1 MTSFQVNDTT
11 LNELGWPRIRE
22 ALVARCGS
30 SLGREPAAA
39 LGFLAS
45 EGEVET
51 SLARVE
57 EARTI
62 LRKQLEVPLAGT
74 DDVRPALDRVSKGA
88 PLAATELLAVA
99 RVAHTALRVRA
110 FGRQQAMEAPLLAR
124 EAQAVPNLGP
134 IGSRIDDALEPSGT
148 VRDTASDALA
158 MYRQRARALHQQIQ
172 ARIDELM
179 RDPMF
184 AENLRDSYFS
194 TRNDR
199 YVLPINA
206 SYRARVP
213 GIVHNASQSGQT
225 IFVEPEQII
234 GLGNEL
240 SIAESLAAE
249 EERRVLHEL
258 SEDVAGQVE
267 AIRAATQA
275 FAALD
280 FVQAAARLSNELDAA
295 VPRIV
300 PPSRSEVVLER
311 LRHPIL
317 LLQGK
322 DVVANRVVL
331 GERQTTLVVSGPNA
345 GGKTV
350 TITAAGL
357 CALMLRAGLPIPASD
372 SSALPLVRGVLSV
385 VGDAQNMAQ
394 GLSSFS
400 AHLTRLKD
408 VLEVARAGHWVL
420 VDEIAADTD
429 PREGAAIATAVLDYL
444 ADKEARTFVTTHLE
458 EVKALAVTDERFV
471 NARVGLDPNTMRPT
485 YALQLG
491 TAGMSNALEVA
502 GQVGLPPAI
511 LEVARKRMSEGSQ
524 LSQALARLDELSRS
538 AEGDRARAR
547 EALEEAERIRAAAAA
562 IEQDAARARD
572 QARAEARAELASEID
587 AARAQVA
594 KLIAHLQAAPDM
606 REAQRAQR
614 ELAEKAQE
622 LAAQSMREQNVAEV
636 RASDRAAGGAIKVGS
651 KVRVASLGKDGE
663 VIALADNVATVLVGA
678 LRTRAKLQDLV
689 PVKAAGGAAKGGDGL
704 RGRTRDEKARA
715 ARGGALGADEPS
727 ARLDIRGQRADDAIR
742 NLEAFLDA
750 LYLKGASFGVVVHGH
765 GTGAL
770 KDAIRDTLKLSPYVE
785 SSRPGER
792 HEGGDG
798 VTLVTLRG

>member
-30 SLGREPAAA
+30 SLGREPAGA
-39 LGFLAS
+39 LGFLSS

-51 SLARVE
+51 ALARVE

-62 LRKQLEVPLAGT
+62 LRKQLEIPVAGV
-74 DDVRPALDRVSKGA
+74 DDVRPALDRVAKGA

-99 RVAHTALRVRA
+99 RVANAALRVRA
-110 FGRQQAMEAPLLAR
+110 FGRQQAMEAPLLGR

-148 VRDTASDALA
+148 VRDSASDALM

-172 ARIDELM
+172 ARIDELL

-206 SYRARVP
+206 SFRSRVP

-258 SEDVAGQVE
+258 SEDVAGQID
-267 AIRAATQA
+267 AIRMATQA

-280 FVQAAARLSNELDAA
+280 FVQAAARLANDLDAA

-300 PPSRSEVVLER
+300 PPSRSEIVLER
-311 LRHPIL
+311 LRHPLL

-331 GERQTTLVVSGPNA
+331 ADRQTTLVVSGPNA

-357 CALMLRAGLPIPASD
+357 CVLMLRAGLPIPASD
-372 SSALPLVRGVLSV
+372 ASALPLVRGVLSV
-385 VGDAQNMAQ
+385 IGDAQNMAQ

-400 AHLTRLKD
+400 AHMTRLKD
-408 VLEVARAGHWVL
+408 VLEGARAGHWVL

-429 PREGAAIATAVLDYL
+429 PREGAAIATAVLDHL

-471 NARVGLDPNTMRPT
+471 NARVGLDPSTMRPT

-502 GQVGLPPAI
+502 AQVGLPASI
-511 LEVARKRMSEGSQ
+511 LEVARKRLNEGSQ
-524 LSQALARLDELSRS
+524 LSQALAKLDELSRS
-538 AEGDRARAR
+538 AEADRGRAR
-547 EALEEAERIRAAAAA
+547 EALAEAERVRA
-562 IEQDAARARD
+562 DAAKLEAQAAKARD
-572 QARAEARAELASEID
+572 EAKAEARAELAGELD
-587 AARAQVA
+587 AAREQVA
-594 KLIAHLQAAPDM
+594 KLIAQLQAAPDM
-606 REAQRAQR
+606 REAQKAQR
-614 ELAEKAQE
+614 ELNEKARE
-622 LAAQSMREQNVAEV
+622 LAAQTAREQNVADV
-636 RASDRAAGGAIKVGS
+636 RASDRAAPGSIKVGG
-651 KVRVASLGKDGE
+651 KARVASLGQDGE
-663 VIALADNVATVLVGA
+663 VIAIDGNVATVQIGA
-678 LRTRAKLQDLV
+678 LRTRAKLEDLV
-689 PVKAAGGAAKGGDGL
+689 PVKAGGGKAAEGL
-704 RGRTRDEKARA
+704 RGRTRDEKAKA
-715 ARGGALGADEPS
+715 ARGGAVGADEPS
-727 ARLDIRGQRADDAIR
+727 SRLDIRGQRADDAIR

-750 LYLKGASFGVVVHGH
+750 LYLNGASMGVVVHGH

-785 SSRPGER
+785 SARPGDR

-798 VTLVTLRG
+798 VTIVTLRG

>member
-11 LNELGWPRIRE
+11 LKELGWPRIRE

-30 SLGREPAAA
+30 SLGREPAGA
-39 LGFLAS
+39 LGFLGTES
-45 EGEVET
+45 EVET

-62 LRKQLEVPLAGT
+62 LRKQLEIPVAGV
-74 DDVRPALDRVSKGA
+74 DDVRPAVDRVSKGA

-99 RVAHTALRVRA
+99 RVAHAALRVRA
-110 FGRQQAMEAPLLAR
+110 FGRQQAMEAPLLGR
-124 EAQAVPNLGP
+124 EAQNVPNLGP

-172 ARIDELM
+172 ARIDELL

-184 AENLRDSYFS
+184 AENLRDNYFS

-206 SYRARVP
+206 SFRSRVP

-225 IFVEPEQII
+225 IFVEPDQII

-267 AIRAATQA
+267 AIRTATQA
-275 FAALD
+275 FASLD
-280 FVQAAARLSNELDAA
+280 FVQAAARLANDLDAA

-311 LRHPIL
+311 LRHPLL

-331 GERQTTLVVSGPNA
+331 GDRQTTLVVSGPNA

-372 SSALPLVRGVLSV
+372 ASALPLVRGVLSV
-385 VGDAQNMAQ
+385 VGDAQSMAQ

-400 AHLTRLKD
+400 AHMTRLKD
-408 VLEVARAGHWVL
+408 VIEVARAGYWVL

-429 PREGAAIATAVLDYL
+429 PREGAAIATAVLDHL
-444 ADKEARTFVTTHLE
+444 ADKEARAFVTTHLE
-458 EVKALAVTDERFV
+458 EVKALAVTDDRFV
-471 NARVGLDPNTMRPT
+471 NARVGLDPATMRPT

-502 GQVGLPPAI
+502 AQVGLPPAI
-511 LEVARKRMSEGSQ
+511 LEVARKRLHEGSQ
-524 LSQALARLDELSRS
+524 LSQALAKLDDLAQS
-538 AEGDRARAR
+538 AEADRAKAR
-547 EALEEAERIRAAAAA
+547 QALVDAERVRA
-562 IEQDAARARD
+562 DAATLEAQAAKARD
-572 QARAEARAELASEID
+572 HAKAEARAELAGEID
-587 AARAQVA
+587 AAREQVA
-594 KLIAHLQAAPDM
+594 KLIAQLQAAPDM
-606 REAQRAQR
+606 REAQKAQR
-614 ELAEKAQE
+614 ELGEKAQE
-622 LAAQSMREQNVAEV
+622 LAAQTAREQSVAEV
-636 RASDRAAGGAIKVGS
+636 RAGDRAVAGAVKVGG

-663 VIALADNVATVLVGA
+663 VIAIEGKVATVLVGP
-678 LRTRAKLQDLV
+678 LRTRAKLEDLV
-689 PVKAAGGAAKGGDGL
+689 PVKAGGTAAKSAEGL
-704 RGRTRDEKARA
+704 RGRTRDEKARS
-715 ARGGALGADEPS
+715 ARGGAVSADEPS
-727 ARLDIRGQRADDAIR
+727 TRLDIRGQRADDAIR
-742 NLEAFLDA
+742 NVEAFLDA
-750 LYLKGASFGVVVHGH
+750 LYLNGAATGVVVHGH

-770 KDAIRDTLKLSPYVE
+770 KEAIRDTLKLSPYVE
-785 SSRPGER
+785 TARPGER

-798 VTLVTLRG
+798 VTVVMFRS